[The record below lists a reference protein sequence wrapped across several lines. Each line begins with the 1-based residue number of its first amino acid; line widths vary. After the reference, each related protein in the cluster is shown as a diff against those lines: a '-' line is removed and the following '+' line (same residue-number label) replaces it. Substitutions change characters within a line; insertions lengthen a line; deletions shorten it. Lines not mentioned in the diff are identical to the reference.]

1 MQIIR
6 DVYYGH
12 LLNPQD
18 QVINGSFINAV
29 LLIFELFPKHCLI
42 RET

>member
-1 MQIIR
+1 MQITG

-12 LLNPQD
+12 LLGPQD
-18 QVINGSFINAV
+18 QMINSSFINAV
-29 LLIFELFPKHCLI
+29 LLIFEMLPKHCLI